1 MIQRIVLMFFLTAG
15 IAGAQAQV
23 PEQVLDSVSEK
34 LIIVAGDSIFRSSI
48 DLQETFVFGRLK
60 FDSYKDK
67 LRYYILRRKTHK
79 VYPYAKLAA
88 ERLVE
93 LNDSLES
100 IKKPRK
106 RRKYTREVQR
116 YIEGEF
122 SDELKKLTRTE
133 GQILVKLIYRQT
145 GTTSFDLVK
154 ELRNGWRAFWYN
166 TTAKMFKI
174 SIKEEFHP
182 DLVEEDYLIE
192 DILQRAFSAGKLE
205 RQESVLD
212 YNYADLSNKWKKP
225 SKDST
230 KN

>member
-1 MIQRIVLMFFLTAG
+1 MIQRLILYFLLSIG
-15 IAGAQAQV
+15 ILKTGAQV

-34 LIIVAGDSIFRSSI
+34 LIIISGDSVFRSSI
-48 DLQETFVFGRLK
+48 DLQEAFVFGKLK
-60 FDSYKDK
+60 FDSYNSK
-67 LRYYILRRKTHK
+67 LRYYILRRKTLK

-93 LNDSLES
+93 LNDSLKE

-106 RRKYTREVQR
+106 RRKYTKKVQK

-122 SDELKKLTRTE
+122 SEELKKLTRTE

-145 GTTSFDLVK
+145 GTTSFNLVK

-182 DLVEEDYLIE
+182 DIVEEDYLIE

-225 SKDST
+225 T
-230 KN
+230 KEVKKN